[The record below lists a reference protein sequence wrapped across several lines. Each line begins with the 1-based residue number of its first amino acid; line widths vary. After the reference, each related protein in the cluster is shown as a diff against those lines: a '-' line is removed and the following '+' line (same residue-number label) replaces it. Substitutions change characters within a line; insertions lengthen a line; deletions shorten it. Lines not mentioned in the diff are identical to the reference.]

1 MTPFRPHTDSLPS
14 RSASRAARTR
24 SDIAVAVVRS
34 AVMHSA
40 VMRSAVRRSAVM
52 RSAALALALTLAA
65 CAVGPDY
72 HRPAAP
78 DAPAYKEEQ
87 GWKPATPGEISS
99 DQPWWSIYEDP
110 LLDSL
115 ERQVEV
121 SNQTL
126 KANEAAYRSAVA
138 AIGVDRGT
146 LFPSVSANAG
156 MTRSGSANGVNQ
168 AIPTSSGAAVTT
180 GPGGISHRTIY
191 SAGAQA
197 GWSVD
202 VWGRIRRLVESDVA
216 KAQASAADVAAAR
229 LSAQVTLAEDYFQLR
244 AADEQM
250 RLYQTEIDAFK
261 NALTITQNQVK
272 AGITTLADVYA
283 AETQLE
289 STEASAVNVRLTRAK
304 FEHAIAVLTG
314 KPPSELAIDQ
324 GSFASTVPV
333 VPTDVP
339 SALLERRPDIAAAER
354 SVASANALIGVAEAA
369 WFPSLTLTGSYGF
382 TSNVLPGL
390 LRTGNSLWS
399 FGPSLA
405 ENVFNGGATLSLN
418 REARANYDEAVAT
431 YRQTVLAAFQSV
443 EDDLVTLRV
452 LERQGELQDSAV
464 RDARLSEQ
472 LTLNQYK
479 SGIVAYSS
487 VITAQ
492 TARLVDEISLL
503 SIQSQRLVSSVDLI
517 SQLGGGWDA
526 AQLNQAD
533 RGVPSH

>member
-1 MTPFRPHTDSLPS
+1 MTH
-14 RSASRAARTR
+14 
-24 SDIAVAVVRS
+24 
-34 AVMHSA
+34 M
-40 VMRSAVRRSAVM
+40 MQYRRFAN
-52 RSAALALALTLAA
+52 RLQGLAPATALAALAA
-65 CAVGPDY
+65 CAVGPNY
-72 HRPAAP
+72 HRPDAP
-78 DAPAYKEEQ
+78 TAPAYKEDQ
-87 GWKPATPGEISS
+87 GWKPATPGEIAP
-99 DQPWWSIYEDP
+99 DKPWWSIYDDS
-110 LLDSL
+110 LLDNL

-126 KANEAAYRSAVA
+126 KADEAAYRSAVEQ
-138 AIGVDRGT
+138 IGVDRGT
-146 LFPSVSANAG
+146 LFPSISANAG
-156 MTRSGSANGVNQ
+156 ATRSGSASGVNQ
-168 AIPTSSGAAVTT
+168 AITTSSGTTVTT
-180 GPGGISHRTIY
+180 GTGGNGHRTTY

-197 GWSVD
+197 SWSID

-229 LSAQVTLAEDYFQLR
+229 LSAQITLAEDYFQLR

-250 RLYQTEIDAFK
+250 RLYQTEIDDFN

-289 STEASAVNVRLTRAK
+289 STQASQVGVQLTRAK

-314 KPPSELAIDQ
+314 KPPSELGIDV
-324 GSFASTVPV
+324 GSFTTTVPV
-333 VPTDVP
+333 VPAGVP
-339 SALLERRPDIAAAER
+339 STLLERRPDIAAAER
-354 SVASANALIGVAEAA
+354 SVASANALVGVAEAA
-369 WFPSLTLTGSYGF
+369 WFPSVTLNGSYGF
-382 TSNVLPGL
+382 SSGVLPGL
-390 LRTGNSLWS
+390 LRAKNALWS

-405 ENVFNGGATLSLN
+405 ENVFNGGATLAQN
-418 REARANYDEAVAT
+418 REARANYDEAVAN
-431 YRQTVLAAFQSV
+431 YRQTVLSAFQSV

-452 LERQGELQDSAV
+452 LEQQGQLQEAAV
-464 RDARLSEQ
+464 KDARLSEA

-479 SGIVAYSS
+479 SGIVVYSS

-492 TARLVDEISLL
+492 TTRLLDEINLL

-526 AQLNQAD
+526 AQLDQPD

>member
-1 MTPFRPHTDSLPS
+1 MQY
-14 RSASRAARTR
+14 
-24 SDIAVAVVRS
+24 
-34 AVMHSA
+34 
-40 VMRSAVRRSAVM
+40 RRFTN
-52 RSAALALALTLAA
+52 RLRALAPATALLALAA
-65 CAVGPDY
+65 CAVGPNH
-72 HRPAAP
+72 HRP
-78 DAPAYKEEQ
+78 DAPVAPTYKEDQ
-87 GWKPATPGEISS
+87 GWKPATPGEIAP
-99 DQPWWSIYEDP
+99 DKPWWSIYDDS

-126 KANEAAYRSAVA
+126 KADEAAYRSAVEQ
-138 AIGVDRGT
+138 IGVDRGT
-146 LFPSVSANAG
+146 LFPSISANAG
-156 MTRSGSANGVNQ
+156 ATRSGSASGVNQ
-168 AIPTSSGAAVTT
+168 AITTSSGTTVTT
-180 GPGGISHRTIY
+180 GTGGNGHRTTY

-197 GWSVD
+197 SWSID

-229 LSAQVTLAEDYFQLR
+229 LSAQITLAEDYFQLR

-250 RLYQTEIDAFK
+250 RLYQTEIDDFN

-289 STEASAVNVRLTRAK
+289 STQASQVGVQLTRAK
-304 FEHAIAVLTG
+304 FEHAIAVLIG
-314 KPPSELAIDQ
+314 KPPSELGIDV
-324 GSFASTVPV
+324 GSFTTTVPV
-333 VPTDVP
+333 VPAGVP
-339 SALLERRPDIAAAER
+339 STLLERRPDIAAAER
-354 SVASANALIGVAEAA
+354 SVASANALVGVAEAA
-369 WFPSLTLTGSYGF
+369 WFPSVTLNGSYGF
-382 TSNVLPGL
+382 SSGVLPGL
-390 LRTGNSLWS
+390 LRAKNALWS

-405 ENVFNGGATLSLN
+405 ENVFNGGATLAQN

-431 YRQTVLAAFQSV
+431 YRQTVLSAFQSV

-452 LERQGELQDSAV
+452 LEQQGQLQEAAV
-464 RDARLSEQ
+464 KDARLSEA

-479 SGIVAYSS
+479 SGIVVYSS

-492 TARLVDEISLL
+492 TTRLLDEINLL

-526 AQLNQAD
+526 AQLNQPD

>member
-1 MTPFRPHTDSLPS
+1 MTHIIEHRSPAVPLAVSL
-14 RSASRAARTR
+14 
-24 SDIAVAVVRS
+24 
-34 AVMHSA
+34 
-40 VMRSAVRRSAVM
+40 
-52 RSAALALALTLAA
+52 LLAA
-65 CAVGPDY
+65 CAVGPNY

-78 DAPAYKEEQ
+78 VVPAYKEDQ
-87 GWKPATPGEISS
+87 GWKPATPGEIQG
-99 DQPWWSIYEDP
+99 DKPWWSIYNDP

-115 ERQVEV
+115 EQQVEV

-126 KANEAAYRSAVA
+126 KADEAAYRSAVE

-146 LFPSVSANAG
+146 LFPSVSVNG
-156 MTRSGSANGVNQ
+156 GVTRSGSANGVNQ
-168 AIPTSSGAAVTT
+168 AITTSSGTTVTT
-180 GPGGISHRTIY
+180 GIGGNGHRTIY

-197 GWSVD
+197 SWSLD

-229 LSAQVTLAEDYFQLR
+229 LSAQITLAEDYFQLR
-244 AADEQM
+244 AADEQT
-250 RLYQTEIDAFK
+250 RLYQTDIDDFK

-289 STEASAVNVRLTRAK
+289 STQASAVGVALTRAK
-304 FEHAIAVLTG
+304 FEHAIAVLIG
-314 KPPSELAIDQ
+314 KAPAELGIDV
-324 GSFASTVPV
+324 GSFTTVVPV
-333 VPTDVP
+333 VPAGIP

-369 WFPSLTLTGSYGF
+369 WFPSLTLSGSYGF
-382 TSNVLPGL
+382 TSSVLPGL
-390 LRTGNSLWS
+390 ISAHNALWS
-399 FGPSLA
+399 FGPALA
-405 ENVFNGGATLSLN
+405 ENVFNGGATLAQT
-418 REARANYDEAVAT
+418 REAKANYDQAVAT
-431 YRQTVLAAFQSV
+431 YRQTVLSAFESV

-452 LERQGELQDSAV
+452 LEQQGQLQQSAV
-464 RDARLSEQ
+464 KDARLAEG

-479 SGIVAYSS
+479 SGIVVYSS

-492 TARLVDEISLL
+492 TTRLMDEINLL
-503 SIQSQRLVSSVDLI
+503 SIQSQQLVTSVDLI

-526 AQLNQAD
+526 GQLNRAD

>member
-1 MTPFRPHTDSLPS
+1 MTH
-14 RSASRAARTR
+14 
-24 SDIAVAVVRS
+24 
-34 AVMHSA
+34 M
-40 VMRSAVRRSAVM
+40 MQYRRFTNRLQGLAP
-52 RSAALALALTLAA
+52 ATALLALAA
-65 CAVGPDY
+65 CAVGPNY
-72 HRPAAP
+72 HRPDAP
-78 DAPAYKEEQ
+78 VAPAYKEDQ
-87 GWKPATPGEISS
+87 GWKPATPGEIAP
-99 DQPWWSIYEDP
+99 DKPWWSIYDDS
-110 LLDSL
+110 LLDGL

-126 KANEAAYRSAVA
+126 KADEAAYRSAVEQ
-138 AIGVDRGT
+138 IGVDRGT
-146 LFPSVSANAG
+146 LFPSISANAG
-156 MTRSGSANGVNQ
+156 ATRSGSASGVNQ
-168 AIPTSSGAAVTT
+168 AITTSSGTTVTT
-180 GPGGISHRTIY
+180 GTGGNGHRTTY

-197 GWSVD
+197 SWSID

-229 LSAQVTLAEDYFQLR
+229 LSAQITLAEDYFQLR

-250 RLYQTEIDAFK
+250 RLYQTEIDDFN

-289 STEASAVNVRLTRAK
+289 STQASQVGVQLTRAK
-304 FEHAIAVLTG
+304 FEHAIAVLIG
-314 KPPSELAIDQ
+314 KPPSELGIDV
-324 GSFASTVPV
+324 GSFTTTVPV
-333 VPTDVP
+333 VPAGVP
-339 SALLERRPDIAAAER
+339 STLLERRPDIAAAER
-354 SVASANALIGVAEAA
+354 SVASANALVGVAEAA
-369 WFPSLTLTGSYGF
+369 WFPSVTLNGSYGF
-382 TSNVLPGL
+382 SSGVLPGL
-390 LRTGNSLWS
+390 LRAKNALWS

-405 ENVFNGGATLSLN
+405 ENVFNGGATLAQN

-431 YRQTVLAAFQSV
+431 YRQTVLSAFQSV

-452 LERQGELQDSAV
+452 LEQQGQLQEAAV
-464 RDARLSEQ
+464 KDARLSEA

-479 SGIVAYSS
+479 SGIVVYSS

-492 TARLVDEISLL
+492 TTRLLDEINLL

-526 AQLNQAD
+526 AQLNQPD

>member
-1 MTPFRPHTDSLPS
+1 MRRYRPI
-14 RSASRAARTR
+14 
-24 SDIAVAVVRS
+24 IATTLVATL
-34 AVMHSA
+34 A
-40 VMRSAVRRSAVM
+40 
-52 RSAALALALTLAA
+52 AALALAA
-65 CAVGPDY
+65 CAVGPNY
-72 HRPAAP
+72 HRPSAVVG
-78 DAPAYKEEQ
+78 PAYKEDQ
-87 GWKPATPGEISS
+87 GWKPATPGEIPS
-99 DQPWWSIYEDP
+99 DKAWWSIYDDP

-115 ERQVEV
+115 EKQVEV

-126 KANEAAYRSAVA
+126 KADEAAYRSAVA

-146 LFPSVSANAG
+146 LFPSISVTGGA
-156 MTRSGSANGVNQ
+156 TRSGSASGVNQ
-168 AIPTSSGAAVTT
+168 AITTSSGTTVTT
-180 GPGGISHRTIY
+180 GTGSGHHTIY

-197 GWSVD
+197 SWSID

-244 AADEQM
+244 AADEQT
-250 RLYQTEIDAFK
+250 RLYQTDIDDFK

-289 STEASAVNVRLTRAK
+289 STQASQVGVQLTRAK
-304 FEHAIAVLTG
+304 FEHAIAVLIG
-314 KPPSELAIDQ
+314 KPPSELGIDQ
-324 GSFASTVPV
+324 GSFTTTVPV
-333 VPTDVP
+333 VPAGVP
-339 SALLERRPDIAAAER
+339 STLLERRPDIAAAER

-382 TSNVLPGL
+382 SSGVLPGL
-390 LRTGNSLWS
+390 LSAHNALWS

-405 ENVFNGGATLSLN
+405 ENVFNGGATLSQT
-418 REARANYDEAVAT
+418 REARANYDQAVAT
-431 YRQTVLAAFQSV
+431 YRQTVLSAFESV

-452 LERQGELQDSAV
+452 LEQQGQLQEAAV
-464 RDARLSEQ
+464 KDARLSEQ

-479 SGIVAYSS
+479 SGIVVYSS

-492 TARLVDEISLL
+492 TTRLLDEINLL